1 LPGNWRHRS
10 GCFGLELLKSSKQ
23 RIGSCFVE
31 ETKLRSVL
39 AIALWFLLGGIT
51 VIAGFARVV
60 NPSQAD
66 QEVQV
71 IEVSAKKYEYS
82 PSPIRVKRGA
92 KVQLR
97 ITALDRAHGFKI
109 NLSPDESDQK
119 SQPGLVFS
127 SQEDCF
133 KLEKGIPTVV
143 EFVARTAGT
152 YSFHCCN
159 RCGIG
164 HGGMKGQLVVE
175 P

>member
-1 LPGNWRHRS
+1 LRS
-10 GCFGLELLKSSKQ
+10 GL
-23 RIGSCFVE
+23 RIAS
-31 ETKLRSVL
+31 L
-39 AIALWFLLGGIT
+39 FLLGGLT
-51 VIAGFARVV
+51 VTAGFAA
-60 NPSQAD
+60 NPSQAG

-71 IEVSAKKYEYS
+71 IEVSAKKYEYT

-92 KVQLR
+92 RVELR
-97 ITALDRAHGFKI
+97 ITSLDKTHGFKI
-109 NLSPDESDQK
+109 NLSPDGSDQK

-127 SQEDCF
+127 SNEDCF
-133 KLEKGIPTVV
+133 KLEKGVPAVV
-143 EFVARTAGT
+143 QFVARTPGT

>member
-1 LPGNWRHRS
+1 M
-10 GCFGLELLKSSKQ
+10 
-23 RIGSCFVE
+23 
-31 ETKLRSVL
+31 RSVL
-39 AIALWFLLGGIT
+39 RITSLFLLGGLT
-51 VIAGFARVV
+51 VAAGFARVA
-60 NPSQAD
+60 NTSQAD

-71 IEVSAKKYEYS
+71 IEVSAKKYEYG

-97 ITALDRAHGFKI
+97 ITSVDKTHGFKI
-109 NLSPDESDQK
+109 NLSPDGSDKK
-119 SQPGLVFS
+119 SEPGLVFS
-127 SQEDCF
+127 SNDDCF
-133 KLEKGIPTVV
+133 KLEKGVPTVV